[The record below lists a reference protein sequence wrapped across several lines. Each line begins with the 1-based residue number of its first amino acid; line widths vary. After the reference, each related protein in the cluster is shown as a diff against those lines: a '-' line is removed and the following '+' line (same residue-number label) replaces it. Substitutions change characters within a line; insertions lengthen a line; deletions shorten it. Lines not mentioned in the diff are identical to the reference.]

1 MSSILQPIR
10 INEVYS
16 LNRQQQREEIEKRL
30 SEYESV
36 INPII
41 VNQTLISS
49 SSSESTPTSNSY
61 SYESTDSSYELL
73 TDQEELVINLEHN
86 DHISDEKFCQAVKDF
101 LDESYDETDEE
112 GEDCAI
118 CLEQIQDKLKD
129 DDVYILYE
137 ECNHRIH
144 LKCMKKWRKHR
155 ELSTNISKMT
165 HLKCE
170 LCQVPRKI
178 SIIKGLVE
186 VKKSNRLAKMCC
198 IV

>member
-10 INEVYS
+10 INEVYT
-16 LNRQQQREEIEKRL
+16 LNRRQQREEIEKRL

-41 VNQTLISS
+41 VNQTAISS

-73 TDQEELVINLEHN
+73 TDQDELVINLESN
-86 DHISDEKFCQAVKDF
+86 DHISDEKFCKAIKDF
-101 LDESYDETDEE
+101 LDESYEETDEE

-118 CLEQIQDKLKD
+118 CLEQIHDKLKD

-137 ECNHRIH
+137 VCNHRIH

-155 ELSTNISKMT
+155 ELSTNISRMT

-170 LCQVPRKI
+170 LCQVSRKI